1 MNSQFIIDW
10 FILSNFCIFTKDRHQ
25 RCDRANAQKNKLCTF
40 ILHGSGSKI
49 TPLNSSLAIYS
60 ATPKSDTVLS

>member
-25 RCDRANAQKNKLCTF
+25 RCDRANAQKISF
-40 ILHGSGSKI
+40 
-49 TPLNSSLAIYS
+49 
-60 ATPKSDTVLS
+60 VLLYYMAAEAK